1 MSSER
6 VQGRVEV
13 PAVITCTSPL
23 FLWLETFQFCCFSSF
38 QEDSSYEE
46 RFLKE
51 RLGIIASL
59 LVLLDFYEFVDVVR
73 GIF

>member
-38 QEDSSYEE
+38 QEDRVRVAFFEGTSGYYSKSVSSF
-46 RFLKE
+46 RFL
-51 RLGIIASL
+51 R
-59 LVLLDFYEFVDVVR
+59 VC
-73 GIF
+73 